1 MPTQV
6 NLDRHN
12 YDPVNI
18 LVSISSCSEVAVDMC
33 ILKHILHSIGFD
45 CNECK
50 LTCIT
55 DLDNCLLLRQKAAY
69 HCFSQWL
76 KCKVRGGGRLH
87 SGVGP

>member
-6 NLDRHN
+6 NRDRHN
-12 YDPVNI
+12 YDPVNV

-33 ILKHILHSIGFD
+33 ILKHISHSIGFD

-55 DLDNCLLLRQKAAY
+55 DLYNSVAETKLLIIVL
-69 HCFSQWL
+69 
-76 KCKVRGGGRLH
+76 V
-87 SGVGP
+87 SG